1 MKYLIID
8 IWDSK
13 ESKDLAFERLKTEQ
27 FDKVILFCQHEWK
40 YWADIGSHTFTEFV
54 DELAKQN
61 KTLYTT
67 TLSFKIFQKIPE
79 YENVNVE
86 AWPTY
91 WFIKTY
97 LGLNDPFTR
106 KRKNY
111 KIDVDKLT
119 YKQHFISMNRRAHP
133 WRCEIIDLLAKYN
146 LIDDNAISWFVGDI
160 MHPFKYFKRRKL
172 ILDEEYQSTFEQY
185 ELPNQYYET
194 FAQLVVESTDET
206 EAMLISEKTATPLLV
221 GKPFLVATAPGHH
234 AFLKQLG
241 FQMYDEI
248 FDYSFDEIQDQPTRF
263 EMLVDNFKRL
273 SEIPITELHKLND
286 KIKDKIIYNRTLA
299 ENIVFDRSYYPKVAL
314 EIVETYESTG
324 EEIEKWMV
332 SITQG
337 LKRLK

>member
-13 ESKDLAFERLKTEQ
+13 ESKDLAFEKLKTEQ

-40 YWADIGSHTFTEFV
+40 YWADVGSHTFEEFV
-54 DELAKQN
+54 EELAKQN
-61 KTLYTT
+61 KTLHTT
-67 TLSFKIFQKIPE
+67 TLSFKIFQDIPK
-79 YENVNVE
+79 YDNVIVE
-86 AWPTY
+86 SWPTY

-106 KRKNY
+106 KRKDY
-111 KIDVDKLT
+111 KIDIDKIT
-119 YKQHFISMNRRAHP
+119 YKQHFISMNRKAHA

-146 LIDDNAISWFVGDI
+146 LIEDNAISWAVGDI
-160 MHPFKYFKRRKL
+160 GHPFKYFKRRQL
-172 ILDEEYQSTFEQY
+172 VLDEEYLTTFEQY

-206 EAMLISEKTATPLLV
+206 TAMLLSEKTITPLLV
-221 GKPFLVATAPGHH
+221 GKPFLVATGPGHH
-234 AFLKQLG
+234 AYLKQLG

-248 FDYSFDEIQDQPTRF
+248 FDYSFDEVQDQPTRF
-263 EMLVDNFKRL
+263 EMLVENFKRL
-273 SEIPITELHKLND
+273 SEIPVSELHKLND
-286 KIKDKIIYNRTLA
+286 KIRDKIIYNRTLA
-299 ENIVFDRSYYPKVAL
+299 ESIVFDRSYYPKIAL
-314 EIVETYESTG
+314 EVIEAYENTG

-337 LKRLK
+337 LSKLR